1 MSTKLIVNADDYG
14 HTPGV
19 SAGIR
24 KSHLDGIVTTTTVM
38 MNYAD
43 ALAAIR
49 AALATCPR
57 LGLGVHLVV
66 TEGAPLLP
74 REQVPTLVRGDG
86 DFYSSAQVDL
96 LSYGFD
102 HDQLYAEWKA
112 QVELFLSTG
121 ATIDHLDSHHHAAW
135 RNALPIQV
143 LGELAVEYGV
153 PVRVPYGLA
162 QLSEPGFRAMVER
175 LLPAG
180 VRYPH
185 GGMMNDFYD
194 HGATLEGLLEVIDH
208 LPDDTLELMVHPGYI
223 DDEIIAI
230 SSYNF
235 PRERELGILTS
246 PRLRRTLDAKG
257 IELITFAQL

>member
-1 MSTKLIVNADDYG
+1 MTRLIVNADDYG

-24 KSHLDGIVTTTTVM
+24 KAHREGIVTTTTTM

-43 ALAAIR
+43 ARAAISEAR
-49 AALATCPR
+49 AACPK

-74 REQVPTLVRGDG
+74 REHVPTLVRDDG

-96 LSYGFD
+96 MVYGFN

-112 QVELFLSTG
+112 QIELFLSTG
-121 ATIDHLDSHHHAAW
+121 ATIDHLDSHHHSAW

-143 LGELAVEYGV
+143 LGELAAEYGV
-153 PVRVPYGLA
+153 PVRVPYGMAELVE
-162 QLSEPGFRAMVER
+162 SGFRAMVER
-175 LLPAG
+175 LLPN

-185 GGMMNDFYD
+185 GGMISRFYD
-194 HGATLEGLLEVIDH
+194 HGATLEGLLRIVDD
-208 LPDDTLELMVHPGYI
+208 LPIGETVELMVHPGLV
-223 DDEIIAI
+223 DDEIVEI
-230 SSYNF
+230 SSYSF

-246 PRLRRTLDAKG
+246 PRVRRALDARG
-257 IELITFAQL
+257 IDLITFAQL